1 MAYAQSAA
9 VAALCSGLLGA
20 SSNFSPSSS
29 PTLVSVENWLST
41 GCAVLESYL
50 GGHHYSTPV
59 ASTAGAYNWMSNL
72 NALYA
77 AAMAEMSRSS
87 AIVSPGE
94 RTRNSVLLDQFWSEL
109 KTMVSLDLTALGVTR
124 GSAGKLYVGGIS
136 QSDKEIYEDDSDR
149 VSPRFTRD
157 MHDFPGTLKSTSSGS

>member
-1 MAYAQSAA
+1 MAYAQSLA

-20 SSNFSPSSS
+20 SSNFSTSSS
-29 PTLVSVENWLST
+29 PTLNSVETWLSS
-41 GCAVLESYL
+41 GCAVIEGFL
-50 GGHHYSTPV
+50 GGNRYTTPV
-59 ASTAGAYNWMSNL
+59 ASTAGAYNWLSNL

-77 AAMAEMSRSS
+77 AAMAELSRSS

-94 RTRNSVLLDQFWSEL
+94 RTRNSVMLDQFWSEL

-136 QSDKEIYEDDSDR
+136 QDDKDTYEDDSDR
-149 VSPRFTRD
+149 VSPKF
-157 MHDFPGTLKSTSSGS
+157 MKGMFDFPGTLKPTSSGS